1 MLIIL
6 TGRLLM
12 KSNKIRAYL
21 RPIYEAIHAPY
32 KYNKQY
38 WFFARQFLLIFL
50 YILYTIYR
58 GKDLLLPF
66 SICLPVYFV
75 FVTVQAHLRPFKNK
89 IINLLDL
96 SIMIN
101 YGIIVCTNWYFIKEE
116 EYCISGI
123 LNITLVYVLMFTF
136 SVVVF
141 YHIVLLTGHQTC
153 FMRYINVVQYSM
165 KKMTQCLMNSQPVS
179 RPKDF
184 REELDSSFF
193 DDSYSEYREPLI
205 SP

>member
-1 MLIIL
+1 MIIIL
-6 TGRLLM
+6 TGRVLM
-12 KSNKIRAYL
+12 KSNKIREYL

-38 WFFARQFLLIFL
+38 WFTARQFLLIFL

-58 GKDLLLPF
+58 GKDLLLPLT
-66 SICLPVYFV
+66 IYLPVYFL

-89 IINLLDL
+89 IINFLDL
-96 SIMIN
+96 SVMIN
-101 YGIIVCTNWYFIKEE
+101 FGIIACTNWYFIKEE

-123 LNITLVYVLMFTF
+123 LNITFVFILMFTF
-136 SVVVF
+136 SVVVS
-141 YHIVLLTGHQTC
+141 YHIVLVTGQQAR
-153 FMRYINVVQYSM
+153 FIGYINVVQNLI
-165 KKMTQCLMNSQPVS
+165 KKITQCLMNSQPMS

-184 REELDSSFF
+184 REELDYSFF
-193 DDSYSEYREPLI
+193 DDSCSDYREPLI